1 MKIHIKSVMY
11 ITIDNFMSVQIATML
26 HKFVTRDFMKLVY
39 GVMHTSNN
47 MLELYFLL

>member
-26 HKFVTRDFMKLVY
+26 HKFVTRDFCE
-39 GVMHTSNN
+39 TSLWCNAH
-47 MLELYFLL
+47 LK